1 MTKIFVHFTIKG
13 DDLDVDRLAA
23 DVPVKSKLFHKDE
36 VVECKFNK
44 TFFQKTN
51 RFVYSTESQN
61 GEKVNA
67 VLKRMKKDF
76 GAYIK
81 RVSEYTSKHQSIL
94 DIVVYEDKDK
104 PITVFNTKLSKESIA
119 FINKLNTR
127 VSISI
132 FDW

>member
-1 MTKIFVHFTIKG
+1 MAKIFVHFTIKG
-13 DDLDVDRLAA
+13 DNLDVDKLAA

-44 TFFQKTN
+44 TFLQKTN
-51 RFVYSTESQN
+51 RFVYSIESQN
-61 GEKVNA
+61 GEKVNG

-81 RVSEYTSKHQSIL
+81 RVFEYTSKHQSIL
-94 DIVVYEDKDK
+94 DIVIYEDKQ
-104 PITVFNTKLSKESIA
+104 ITVFNTKLSKESIA